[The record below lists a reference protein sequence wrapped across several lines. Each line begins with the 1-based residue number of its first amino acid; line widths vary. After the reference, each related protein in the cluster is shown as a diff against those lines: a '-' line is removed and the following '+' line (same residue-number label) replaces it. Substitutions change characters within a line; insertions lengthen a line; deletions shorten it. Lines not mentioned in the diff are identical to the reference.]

1 MADETQDASRRSK
14 IIRGRLERRAYN
26 RPHVPWHARV
36 WNWFMPGTY
45 RREDEKRNRGIV
57 VGTAVLV
64 LVLLAVIA
72 YNLFLAPSAYNTRI
86 VVADGVFATGQEGNI
101 IGDFESQGFQRAS
114 YEEGL
119 GVVAYGTQEM
129 VNQYR
134 ESFGSQHLDAAT
146 DVLAATHDDV
156 GIASVNH
163 SEGWDEILIATFTD
177 EVDVDLFQFVLT
189 SDANVANALDE
200 WIAWG
205 TMMNG
210 NPVRVSMLDATGSR
224 YFEADGISSVADILA
239 KAKESNPEGID
250 WNEVTEGISQAASD
264 QEGTPQGSEDEHA
277 SETTDEPAS
286 EEKAE

>member
-1 MADETQDASRRSK
+1 
-14 IIRGRLERRAYN
+14 
-26 RPHVPWHARV
+26 
-36 WNWFMPGTY
+36 MPGTY

-64 LVLLAVIA
+64 VVLLAVIV
-72 YNLFLAPSAYNTRI
+72 YNLFFTPSAYNTRI
-86 VVADGVFATGQEGNI
+86 VVADGVFATGQEANI
-101 IGDFESQGFQRAS
+101 IGDFESQGFQRAA

-119 GVVAYGTQEM
+119 GVVAYGTQDM
-129 VNQYR
+129 VEQYR

-146 DVLAATHDDV
+146 DVLTASHDDI

-163 SEGWDEILIATFTD
+163 SEGWDEILVATFTN
-177 EVDVDLFQFVLT
+177 EVDIDLFQFILT
-189 SDANVANALDE
+189 NDSNVANALDE

-210 NPVRVSMLDATGSR
+210 NPVKVSMLDATGSR

-250 WNEVTEGISQAASD
+250 WDEVSEGISQATTD
-264 QEGTPQGSEDEHA
+264 QEGSQQGSEDEHA
-277 SETTDEPAS
+277 GETTKDEPAS
-286 EEKAE
+286 EETAE